1 MVCQYSKHLY
11 TIDIPYKLLKE
22 RKKDKKY
29 LTELAI
35 DICIPDISGNA
46 HANHRPLGQRVLHT
60 ALSVASARLEFCARV
75 PANFLQTRLSTRTV
89 SINTTFWLRDWD

>member
-11 TIDIPYKLLKE
+11 TIDIPDKLLKE
-22 RKKDKKY
+22 RKKDKKD

-35 DICIPDISGNA
+35 DICIPNISGNA
-46 HANHRPLGQRVLHT
+46 HANHRPLGQRVLYT
-60 ALSVASARLEFCARV
+60 ALGIASARLKFGARV

-89 SINTTFWLRDWD
+89 SINTTFWLRNWD